1 MEMAFKILTL
11 GEYHVLL
18 WLHTAQ
24 DPSANEWADALVSVD
39 ALKQRLGNGISGVR
53 SLAITDGGAPNSVQ
67 RQQLYI
73 ESLASKT
80 ISSAAVSTVLRNPVK
95 RSIVTAILW
104 LNPNF
109 RVFPPDRFVLALEHL
124 GLGEHVHT
132 IFAELQGLQQQL
144 SPSETLQLIQKH
156 VQRSA

>member
-1 MEMAFKILTL
+1 MEMAFKIVTL

-18 WLHTAQ
+18 WLHTSH
-24 DPSANEWADALVSVD
+24 DPTPSEWTDALVEVD

-53 SLAITDGGAPNSVQ
+53 SLAITDGGAPNSIQ

-95 RSIVTAILW
+95 RSIVTAIFW

-109 RVFPPDRFVLALEHL
+109 KVFPPDRFVLALEHL
-124 GLGEHVHT
+124 GLGEYVHE
-132 IFAELQGLQQQL
+132 IFSELQGLQQRL
-144 SPSETLQLIQKH
+144 SPSETLQLIRDYLQ
-156 VQRSA
+156 Q

>member
-1 MEMAFKILTL
+1 MEMAFKIVTL
-11 GEYHVLL
+11 GDYQVLL
-18 WLHTAQ
+18 WLHTSH
-24 DPSANEWADALVSVD
+24 DPSPNEWADALVEVD
-39 ALKQRLGNGISGVR
+39 ALKQRLGTGISGVR

-124 GLGEHVHT
+124 GLGEHVHA
-132 IFAELQGLQQQL
+132 IFTELQGLQQQL
-144 SPSETLQLIQKH
+144 TSSETLQLIQDH
-156 VQRSA
+156 LQR

>member
-1 MEMAFKILTL
+1 MEMAFKIVSL
-11 GEYHVLL
+11 GGSHVLL
-18 WLHTAQ
+18 WLHTSH
-24 DPSANEWADALVSVD
+24 DPPPNEWADALVEID
-39 ALKQRLGNGISGVR
+39 ALRQRLGNEISRVR
-53 SLAITDGGAPNSVQ
+53 SLAITDGGAPNSAQ

-109 RVFPPDRFVLALEHL
+109 KAFPPDQFALALEHL
-124 GLGEHVHT
+124 GLGEHANGLL
-132 IFAELQGLQQQL
+132 AELRVLQQRV
-144 SPSETLQLIQKH
+144 SPSETLQLIQEH
-156 VQRSA
+156 AVF